1 MGVLEDR
8 LAALEAQ
15 RATGVARTRH
25 EGIGEVA
32 YRTDA
37 ELAAAIAD
45 LRRQIAAAAASS
57 AGYTTGSPIY
67 LTGSKGL

>member
-25 EGIGEVA
+25 EGVGEVA
-32 YRTDA
+32 YRSDA

-45 LRRQIAAAAASS
+45 LRRQIAAAASAS
-57 AGYTTGSPIY
+57 AAGSPIY
-67 LTGSKGL
+67 LRATKGL